1 MNDFVD
7 HVHNETPD
15 ILTLDHVNK
24 SFKSTF
30 NQTVKAV
37 EDFNLSIK
45 KGELLTLLGP
55 SGCGKT
61 TVLRILAG
69 FESIDSGNIILS
81 GENINNVPAFSR
93 NMPMIFQSYAL
104 FPHLTIFENIAYGLK
119 IRKAKPQIIKNDVEM
134 VLHVVNLAGL
144 EQRYPRELSGGQQ
157 QRAALARALVLK
169 PKIILLDE
177 PLSNLDTKLR
187 IHTRTEIK
195 RIQQTLDITAVY
207 VTHDQEEAIS
217 IADRIVIMNKGEIVQ
232 DGTPEE
238 IYNFPQNIF
247 VADFIG
253 NTNFIEAEILKIYSD
268 SAIVSVLDQQ
278 LEIQY
283 LKNKTVYAHNEEV
296 YLTIKPEAVRINQ
309 DLISSS
315 LFKGKISKASFL
327 GPHVEYEI
335 EFGNS
340 FITATQPNSELQLT
354 IFPEGSMVN
363 IELDENC
370 LRLLKKE

>member
-1 MNDFVD
+1 MNKLVD
-7 HVHNETPD
+7 HSDTLSL
-15 ILTLDHVNK
+15 LTLDHVDK
-24 SFKSTF
+24 SFKSAF

-37 EDFNLSIK
+37 DDFSLSIQ

-81 GENINNVPAFSR
+81 GESITHIPAFSR

-119 IRKAKPQIIKNDVEM
+119 IRKIKAQIIKNDVEM

-169 PKIILLDE
+169 PEIILLDE
-177 PLSNLDTKLR
+177 PLSNLDMKLR
-187 IHTRTEIK
+187 THTRAEIK
-195 RIQQTLDITAVY
+195 RIQQTLGITAIY

-217 IADRIVIMNKGEIVQ
+217 IADRIVIMDKGKIVQ
-232 DGTPEE
+232 IGSPED
-238 IYNFPQNIF
+238 IYNTPSTIF

-253 NTNFIEAEILKIYSD
+253 NTNFIEAEILKLTD
-268 SAIVSVLDQQ
+268 DVAIVSVLDQQ
-278 LEIQY
+278 IAIQY
-283 LKNKTVYAHNEEV
+283 PRDKTSFTHNEEV

-309 DLISSS
+309 DHSVEAG
-315 LFKGKISKASFL
+315 FKGKISKASFL
-327 GPHVEYEI
+327 GPNVEYEI

-340 FITATQPNSELQLT
+340 FITATQPNSNPRLT
-354 IFPEGSMVN
+354 ILPEGTEVN
-363 IELDENC
+363 VELDENC
-370 LRLLKKE
+370 LRLLKKD